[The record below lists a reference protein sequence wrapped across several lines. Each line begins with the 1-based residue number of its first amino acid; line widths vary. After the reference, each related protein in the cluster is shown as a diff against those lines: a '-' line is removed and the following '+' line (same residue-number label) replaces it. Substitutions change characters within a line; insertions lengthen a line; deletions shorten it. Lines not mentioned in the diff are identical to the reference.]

1 MEPSFFKM
9 SGRSLFNSDW
19 GDYGEILQHGISTHL
34 PRRDGKVSLERTGP
48 FIPPITLP
56 FAIVVTAEART
67 LLESSG
73 LSGFSFLPVE
83 KARVVELH
91 WERWDLEAQEPAE
104 YPESGEPE
112 DYILARPHSKAAAT
126 ALGDL
131 WEILVPPTVTI
142 LRPNSIVRSYK
153 DLRLDTNTWKG
164 EDLIRGDGYGSV
176 LLSQRAME
184 WFGGQWTKYLRFDL
198 FPSS

>member
-9 SGRSLFNSDW
+9 GGRPLFNPGW
-19 GDYGEILQHGISTHL
+19 GDYGEILQHGMSTHL
-34 PRRDGKVSLERTGP
+34 PRRDGKVALERTGP

-56 FAIVVTAEART
+56 FAIVVTAEARV
-67 LLESSG
+67 LLETSG

-83 KARVVELH
+83 KARVVEFH
-91 WERWDLEAQEPAE
+91 WEGWDLEALEPAE

-112 DYILARPHSKAAAT
+112 DYILSRRHSPAAAS

-131 WEILVPPTVTI
+131 WEIVVAPTVTI
-142 LRPNSIVRSYK
+142 LRPSSVVRSFK
-153 DLRLDTNTWKG
+153 DLKLDTKTWNG
-164 EDLIRGDGYGSV
+164 EDLIKGNGYGSI
-176 LLSQRAME
+176 LFSQRAME
-184 WFGGQWTKYLRFDL
+184 WFGSQWMKYVQFDP